1 MLTAQSGRKGLE
13 KKEELKEMLEI
24 CHRHHVYVISDEIHQ
39 DFVFGDKKQTPS
51 YLMTEHW
58 DEILTITAPSK
69 TFNLAGGQ
77 NSFVIIA
84 DENLRAKWD
93 DFAKK
98 NPSDDRKCIWI
109 CSGRSGI

>member
-1 MLTAQSGRKGLE
+1 MGIRS
-13 KKEELKEMLEI
+13 
-24 CHRHHVYVISDEIHQ
+24 RHQ
-39 DFVFGDKKQTPS
+39 S

-77 NSFVIIA
+77 NSFVVIA

-93 DFAKK
+93 DFAKRIRLMTG
-98 NPSDDRKCIWI
+98 NAF
-109 CSGRSGI
+109 GL